1 MARTESKSI
10 QVHPYDEQSQIEL
23 MQRFHWNLL
32 NSQEIKT
39 VDNHLESRGGSMYS
53 VTNTEHYVKL
63 VFNRDLDLP
72 NLNQI
77 KRLEQD
83 FFSLPNP
90 TYPEAFGCFI
100 AQMLFV
106 LFIVLA
112 IALGMALNSGAVGT
126 VLSLIL
132 VVGGYAAYLF
142 MYYMP
147 NKQEADQVM
156 AETGQR
162 QRELLSAVAQYD

>member
-10 QVHPYDEQSQIEL
+10 QVHPRDEQSQIDL
-23 MQRFHWNLL
+23 MQRFYWNLL

-39 VDNHLESRGGSMYS
+39 VDNRLERRGDTIYQTS
-53 VTNTEHYVKL
+53 NTEHYVKL
-63 VFNRDLDLP
+63 VFSRDLDIP
-72 NLNQI
+72 NLDKI
-77 KRLEQD
+77 KQLEQE
-83 FFSLPNP
+83 FFSLPYP

-100 AQMLFV
+100 AQGLVV

-126 VLSLIL
+126 VMSLIL

-147 NKQEADQVM
+147 KKQEADQLT
-156 AETGQR
+156 AKTNERG
-162 QRELLSAVAQYD
+162 RELLAAVGQYD